1 MAAMTASNS
10 TLWLKISYD
19 SQRLEATFI
28 NRMTKHLENLLAG
41 FVDESYRQLSELP
54 LLSLG
59 ERRQII
65 EEWNRT
71 GYEYERA
78 GYIHELFE
86 EQVARTPEAVAL
98 LYEDE
103 QLTYAEVNGRA
114 NQLAHYLRELGVGAE
129 VRVGVL
135 MERSVELVISLLGI
149 LKAGA
154 AYVPLEPGYPRERLA
169 YMMADAGVPVLL
181 TQSRF
186 AAQWATVVGVQVVSV
201 DGEREELG
209 RRGTGNLGV
218 GLSDAHLAYVIYT
231 SGSTGAPKGAMN
243 THGGIRNR
251 LLWMQQQYEL
261 RGGERV
267 LQKTPFSFDV
277 SVWEFFWPLLSGATV
292 VVARP
297 GGHQD
302 GGYLVELIAR
312 AEITTLHFVPS
323 MLAVFVAE
331 AGLERCVSV
340 RQVISSGEALSSAL
354 AGRVRERWPWAA
366 LDNLYGPT
374 EAAVDVSWWRCE
386 AAEVGAGRSEGQEP
400 IGRPIANTR
409 LYVLDGAGEVVPVGV
424 AGELYLGGAG
434 LARGYLNGPELT
446 AEKFIPDRYS
456 GGEGQRLYRT
466 GDLCRYLANG
476 AVAYLGRLDFQVK
489 LRGFRIELGEVEA
502 ALVGHAA
509 VREAVV
515 VVRTEAGG
523 QQRLVGYVV
532 CAGEAVPGSSEL
544 REYLGE
550 RLPEYMVPGVYV
562 VLEQLPLTAN
572 GKVDRRALP
581 APEQVGGKG
590 APSYEGPRNE
600 TEAVLARIWATV
612 LGRERVSVHDNFFE
626 VGGDSILSLQIVARA
641 RAQGLHLL
649 PRQLFEQQSVAA
661 LAAVVGTSA
670 AVEAEQGEVTGMV
683 PLTPIQRWFF
693 AQELETPEHWN
704 QALLLAVS
712 ERLEAASLGRAVQA
726 LLAQHDALRLR
737 FEREAGEWQ
746 QVNLSV
752 AAAAA
757 SGSNGAGAVPLSVH
771 DLTGLPEEEQR
782 ERVEREAARLQT
794 TLHLSAG
801 PLLRVAWFELGAG
814 RGGRLLLVL
823 HHLVVDGVSWRVL
836 LEDLERG
843 YRQAQQGE
851 AISLGAKTSSYQ
863 RWAEQLQRAAGS
875 AEVLAELPYWEEQ
888 LGRRG
893 AEVVSL
899 PVDYGGGEN
908 LERWA
913 RVESRRL
920 SRAETRQLIQE
931 VPAAYH
937 TQITEVLLTALV
949 GALGEWRGD
958 GQVVVDVEGHGREAV
973 GSSAGSAAVEVT
985 RTVGWFTSIYPVRLV
1000 GASRE
1005 LGERLKAVKEQVRG
1019 IPQRGVGYGL
1029 LRWLSPAEAVRER
1042 MAELEAAEVSFN
1054 YLGQLDQVLEAESVL
1069 SIAPESVGAMHG
1081 SGEQRAY
1088 LVEVTASVIDGE
1100 LQVGWRYS
1108 ERVHQRETIVRVAE
1122 RYMEELR
1129 QIIAHCLSADAG
1141 GYTPSDFPIV
1151 KLTQLQ
1157 LDSLTQKHHIEDVYP
1172 LSLTQEGILY
1182 HCLYE
1187 PDIGMYSMQLSCIL
1201 EGDLNFGAFQL
1212 ACEQV
1217 VNRHSILRTA
1227 FVWEGQDQPLQVVG
1241 RQASLPV
1248 HVLDWSGLSASQQQ
1262 LQLQELLTTDRERG
1276 FELSKAPLMRL
1287 TLVRL
1292 DALTHHFIWSH
1303 HHLLLDG
1310 WSVPL
1315 LLKEVFTA
1323 YEAARLDQPLSLPVP
1338 RPYRDYIL
1346 WLKQQDLGQAEQ
1358 YWRKTLRGFS
1368 APTRLDIERR
1378 TTAEAAE
1385 RYGEQQVRL
1394 SREATEQLQQ
1404 YGRREQ
1410 VTVNTLV
1417 QGAWALLLSRYS
1429 GQQDVVFGATV
1440 SGRPAELAGAE
1451 QMVGLFI
1458 NTLPVRV
1465 QVNGEE
1471 GLREWLRGLQRAQVE
1486 ARQYEYSPLAEIQ
1499 RWSEVERGV
1508 GLFETLVVFEN
1519 FPIDESLR
1527 QQNSSL
1533 SVDQLQAFAPNNYLV
1548 TLTALPGQEL
1558 LLRIEYDGSRFTLT
1572 TIKRMLGLLETLLT
1586 GMAVHAHEQLKV
1598 S

>member
-1 MAAMTASNS
+1 M
-10 TLWLKISYD
+10 K
-19 SQRLEATFI
+19 
-28 NRMTKHLENLLAG
+28 
-41 FVDESYRQLSELP
+41 V
-54 LLSLG
+54 
-59 ERRQII
+59 
-65 EEWNRT
+65 
-71 GYEYERA
+71 
-78 GYIHELFE
+78 
-86 EQVARTPEAVAL
+86 
-98 LYEDE
+98 
-103 QLTYAEVNGRA
+103 
-114 NQLAHYLRELGVGAE
+114 
-129 VRVGVL
+129 
-135 MERSVELVISLLGI
+135 
-149 LKAGA
+149 
-154 AYVPLEPGYPRERLA
+154 
-169 YMMADAGVPVLL
+169 
-181 TQSRF
+181 
-186 AAQWATVVGVQVVSV
+186 
-201 DGEREELG
+201 
-209 RRGTGNLGV
+209 
-218 GLSDAHLAYVIYT
+218 
-231 SGSTGAPKGAMN
+231 
-243 THGGIRNR
+243 
-251 LLWMQQQYEL
+251 
-261 RGGERV
+261 
-267 LQKTPFSFDV
+267 
-277 SVWEFFWPLLSGATV
+277 
-292 VVARP
+292 
-297 GGHQD
+297 
-302 GGYLVELIAR
+302 
-312 AEITTLHFVPS
+312 
-323 MLAVFVAE
+323 
-331 AGLERCVSV
+331 
-340 RQVISSGEALSSAL
+340 
-354 AGRVRERWPWAA
+354 
-366 LDNLYGPT
+366 
-374 EAAVDVSWWRCE
+374 
-386 AAEVGAGRSEGQEP
+386 
-400 IGRPIANTR
+400 
-409 LYVLDGAGEVVPVGV
+409 
-424 AGELYLGGAG
+424 
-434 LARGYLNGPELT
+434 RGY
-446 AEKFIPDRYS
+446 
-456 GGEGQRLYRT
+456 
-466 GDLCRYLANG
+466 
-476 AVAYLGRLDFQVK
+476 
-489 LRGFRIELGEVEA
+489 RIELGEVEA

-523 QQRLVGYVV
+523 QQRWWPMWCVRERQCRGAASYEST
-532 CAGEAVPGSSEL
+532 CGSSCRSTWCQECIVL
-544 REYLGE
+544 
-550 RLPEYMVPGVYV
+550 
-562 VLEQLPLTAN
+562 LEQLPLTAN

-752 AAAAA
+752 AAAA

-949 GALGEWRGD
+949 GAVGEWRGD

-973 GSSAGSAAVEVT
+973 GSGAGSAAVEVT

-1000 GASRE
+1000 AGGASRE

-1042 MAELEAAEVSFN
+1042 MAELEVAEVSFN

-1088 LVEVTASVIDGE
+1088 VVEVTASVGGGE

-1108 ERVHQRETIVRVAE
+1108 ERVHQRETNRKSGGALHGRVA
-1122 RYMEELR
+1122 
-1129 QIIAHCLSADAG
+1129 
-1141 GYTPSDFPIV
+1141 
-1151 KLTQLQ
+1151 
-1157 LDSLTQKHHIEDVYP
+1157 
-1172 LSLTQEGILY
+1172 
-1182 HCLYE
+1182 
-1187 PDIGMYSMQLSCIL
+1187 
-1201 EGDLNFGAFQL
+1201 
-1212 ACEQV
+1212 
-1217 VNRHSILRTA
+1217 
-1227 FVWEGQDQPLQVVG
+1227 
-1241 RQASLPV
+1241 
-1248 HVLDWSGLSASQQQ
+1248 
-1262 LQLQELLTTDRERG
+1262 
-1276 FELSKAPLMRL
+1276 
-1287 TLVRL
+1287 
-1292 DALTHHFIWSH
+1292 
-1303 HHLLLDG
+1303 
-1310 WSVPL
+1310 
-1315 LLKEVFTA
+1315 
-1323 YEAARLDQPLSLPVP
+1323 
-1338 RPYRDYIL
+1338 
-1346 WLKQQDLGQAEQ
+1346 
-1358 YWRKTLRGFS
+1358 
-1368 APTRLDIERR
+1368 
-1378 TTAEAAE
+1378 
-1385 RYGEQQVRL
+1385 
-1394 SREATEQLQQ
+1394 AT
-1404 YGRREQ
+1404 YC
-1410 VTVNTLV
+1410 
-1417 QGAWALLLSRYS
+1417 
-1429 GQQDVVFGATV
+1429 
-1440 SGRPAELAGAE
+1440 
-1451 QMVGLFI
+1451 
-1458 NTLPVRV
+1458 
-1465 QVNGEE
+1465 
-1471 GLREWLRGLQRAQVE
+1471 
-1486 ARQYEYSPLAEIQ
+1486 
-1499 RWSEVERGV
+1499 
-1508 GLFETLVVFEN
+1508 
-1519 FPIDESLR
+1519 
-1527 QQNSSL
+1527 SL
-1533 SVDQLQAFAPNNYLV
+1533 SV
-1548 TLTALPGQEL
+1548 
-1558 LLRIEYDGSRFTLT
+1558 
-1572 TIKRMLGLLETLLT
+1572 
-1586 GMAVHAHEQLKV
+1586 
-1598 S
+1598 